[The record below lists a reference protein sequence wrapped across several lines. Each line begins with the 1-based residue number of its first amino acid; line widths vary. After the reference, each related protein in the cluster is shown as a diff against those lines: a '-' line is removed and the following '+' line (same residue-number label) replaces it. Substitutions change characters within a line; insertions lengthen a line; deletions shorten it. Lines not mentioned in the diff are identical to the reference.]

1 MALSRLLSGAAVRP
15 VAESGGDPEI
25 RGIRLDSRRV
35 REGDLFCAIRGFNVD
50 GVAFV
55 PQAVERGA
63 AAVLAETARP
73 RDLDP
78 AVAWVQ
84 VADARRATGLA
95 AREWHGRPDEAMT
108 LVGITGTNGK
118 TSVAW
123 LLESM
128 IHASGR
134 SAGRIGTVGHAFGG
148 RAHPAERTTPE
159 APELFGLLATMR
171 DAGVEIVAM
180 EVSSHA
186 LGLGRVEGTR
196 FAVGAFLNLTRD
208 HLDFHQSMES
218 YFDAKA
224 GLVRGLEPDAVAVL
238 PADDP
243 RGGEL
248 SGLTRARVVT
258 FGRNEGA
265 TVRIVREESSLDGSR
280 AVLESPVGEIAVD
293 SPLIGSFALDNIA
306 AAAACALSVGLDGE
320 TITRGVQ
327 NLHTLPGRMET
338 IAMGQPFAVIVD
350 YAHTEHALERV
361 LSAVRELATGRVIV
375 VFGCGGNRDHG
386 KRPVMGR
393 VAAELADVVFLTS
406 DNPRGEDPR
415 TILEEIEQGVLA
427 VAGAAGGH
435 HIVPDRRDAI
445 ERAVREAEADDAVV
459 VAGKGHETSQSF
471 GDRVEAFDDR
481 EIARETLIAAGWTGG
496 CRAGA

>member
-1 MALSRLLSGAAVRP
+1 M
-15 VAESGGDPEI
+15 
-25 RGIRLDSRRV
+25 
-35 REGDLFCAIRGFNVD
+35 
-50 GVAFV
+50 
-55 PQAVERGA
+55 
-63 AAVLAETARP
+63 LAEGERP
-73 RDLDP
+73 QDLDP

-84 VADARRATGLA
+84 VADARRATGLT

-128 IHASGR
+128 IHASGL

-148 RAHPAERTTPE
+148 RDRPADRTTPE

-186 LGLGRVEGTR
+186 LGLGRVEGAR

-208 HLDFHQSMES
+208 HLDFHESMES
-218 YFDAKA
+218 YFEAKA
-224 GLVRGLEPDAVAVL
+224 TLVRGLKLDAVAVL

-243 RGGEL
+243 RGVEL
-248 SGLTRARVVT
+248 AELTRARVVT
-258 FGRNEGA
+258 FGRGDDA
-265 TVRIVREESSLDGSR
+265 TVRIAGEESSLDGSR
-280 AVLESPVGEIAVD
+280 AVLETPSGELEVH
-293 SPLIGSFALDNIA
+293 SPLVGSFALDNIA
-306 AAAACALSVGLDGE
+306 AAAACALSVGLGGDA
-320 TITRGVQ
+320 ITRGVQ

-361 LSAVRELATGRVIV
+361 LSAVRELTNGRVLV

-415 TILEEIEQGVLA
+415 AILEEIEQGILA
-427 VAGAAGGH
+427 VVDAAGRH
-435 HIVPDRRDAI
+435 HVVPDRREAI
-445 ERAVREAEADDAVV
+445 ARALHEADDDDAVV

-481 EIARETLIAAGWTGG
+481 VVAREALIAAGWTGG